1 MKRGT
6 LSERI
11 ETRLEK
17 ADKRRLVAL
26 AKREDRSEGAI
37 VRRAIRAYLDLNE
50 ALSEERDRL
59 VAGR

>member
-1 MKRGT
+1 MKRRRT

-17 ADKRRLVAL
+17 QDKRRLVAL

-37 VRRAIRAYLDLNE
+37 VRRAIRTYLDLNE
-50 ALSEERDRL
+50 VLS
-59 VAGR
+59 